1 MNINDLNETQKRGL
15 LKVIKLY
22 LTLNITL
29 YSLDDFAGTRFYV
42 KEHRQQVNRTKEL
55 IERNTSTV
63 IKDLFEADDAEV
75 QKALSQYERI
85 AELIASLQLD
95 DLESI
100 IDGLEQ
106 YKKEKDLVSTTWN
119 NYLILFA

>member
-1 MNINDLNETQKRGL
+1 MNINDLNEKQKRGL

-42 KEHRQQVNRTKEL
+42 KEHRQQVNRTREL

-63 IKDLFEADDAEV
+63 IKDLFDADADEV
-75 QKALSQYERI
+75 QQALVQYERI
-85 AELIASLQLD
+85 AEIIAGLQLN
-95 DLESI
+95 DLQSI
-100 IDGLEQ
+100 IDGLQQ
-106 YKKEKDLVSTTWN
+106 YKKEKDLLSK
-119 NYLILFA
+119 I

>member
-100 IDGLEQ
+100 IDGLEE
-106 YKKEKDLVSTTWN
+106 YKKEKHLTTN
-119 NYLILFA
+119 RLA

>member
-1 MNINDLNETQKRGL
+1 MSIEDLNENQKRGL

-29 YSLDDFAGTRFYV
+29 YSLDEFTGTRFFV
-42 KEHRQQVNRTKEL
+42 KEHKQQINRTREL

-63 IKDLFEADDAEV
+63 IKDLFNADADEV
-75 QKALSQYERI
+75 QKALVQYERI
-85 AELIASLQLD
+85 AELIAGLQLD
-95 DLESI
+95 DLADI

-106 YKKEKDLVSTTWN
+106 YKKEKATVSVS
-119 NYLILFA
+119 

>member
-85 AELIASLQLD
+85 AELIAGLQLD

-100 IDGLEQ
+100 IDGLEL
-106 YKKEKDLVSTTWN
+106 YKKEKDLVSTT
-119 NYLILFA
+119 

>member
-1 MNINDLNETQKRGL
+1 MSINDLNETQKRGL

-29 YSLDDFAGTRFYV
+29 YSLDEFAGTRFYV

-63 IKDLFEADDAEV
+63 IKDLFVADDAEV

-85 AELIASLQLD
+85 AEIIAGLQLD
-95 DLESI
+95 DLQDI
-100 IDGLEQ
+100 TDGLEQ
-106 YKKEKDLVSTTWN
+106 YKKDKSLTTHKG
-119 NYLILFA
+119 